1 MLLPMLPA
9 KAVAAGSDADAR
21 SGETDVLMFSPYL
34 SSRGETF
41 ETLYLNEIVEV
52 YEEEGYTVQK
62 KLGKETEQEQH
73 LTEEDM
79 EGIGLLIL
87 FFQYRSCSDEDIA
100 LMRKFLQGGG
110 RIVMMGENGEN
121 FPTENMFLT
130 ETAQKLGGGFQIST
144 RSVGRPR
151 RITVGSAEM
160 PKTPLTENLTYGLW
174 TNYVAPISYTGSV
187 QPVLYYENS
196 VWAVEQAVERGRIF
210 AFSDV
215 NCFDSLWNSNA
226 LYPEDVEKI
235 KADTEQ

>member
-1 MLLPMLPA
+1 MMLPMLPT

-34 SSRGETF
+34 SSRGEAF

-52 YEEEGYTVQK
+52 YEEKGYTVQK

-87 FFQYRSCSDEDIA
+87 FFPYRSCSDEDIA

-110 RIVMMGENGEN
+110 RIVMMGENGKN

-144 RSVGRPR
+144 RSVGDRHTIR
-151 RITVGSAEM
+151 VDSQEM
-160 PKTPLTENLTYGLW
+160 PKTSLTEKLTYGLSCS
-174 TNYVAPISYTGSV
+174 YVAPISYTGSV
-187 QPVLYYENS
+187 QPVLYYEDH
-196 VWAVEQAVERGRIF
+196 VWAVEQAVEQGRIF
-210 AFSDV
+210 AFSDI
-215 NCFDSLWNSNA
+215 NCFDSLWNPNV
-226 LYPEDVEKI
+226 LYSEDVGKI
-235 KADTEQ
+235 TADTEQ